1 MTFCE
6 SLEQIREQIQNK
18 NHISKAE
25 FAKWCGLSR
34 SNYAT
39 LIKRNSC
46 SESKMNEIVE
56 SLAEHGINLALEIRL
71 VPCI

>member
-6 SLEQIREQIQNK
+6 SLEEIREQVQKK

-25 FAKWCGLSR
+25 FAKWCGISR

-46 SESKMNEIVE
+46 SESGMQAIVK
-56 SLAEHGINLALEIRL
+56 SLAEHGVKLTLEIRL